1 MLSSGQQFCATNGC
15 HSHLSCTHKNL
26 STTLSNASTKLF
38 SYKGLRKWGIS
49 RSFEADSM
57 TTVQTNRRNK
67 VSSLVVMA
75 SGSDQAT
82 ATTITIPAL
91 KDLPLNGFINS
102 HGRIMPPIEPNT
114 EASVFVVMDKN
125 KKVQYI
131 GFSKDLRNTLRLL
144 MGRRPEFC
152 YFYKVFNL
160 PALNQEIMLE
170 TRKQVCFS
178 CLTIYLSLTYQI
190 TLSHLDEILF
200 LYG

>member
-1 MLSSGQQFCATNGC
+1 
-15 HSHLSCTHKNL
+15 
-26 STTLSNASTKLF
+26 
-38 SYKGLRKWGIS
+38 
-49 RSFEADSM
+49 M

>member
-1 MLSSGQQFCATNGC
+1 MLSSGQQFSATNGC
-15 HSHLSCTHKNL
+15 PSHLSCTHKNL
-26 STTLSNASTKLF
+26 SSTLSNASTKLF

-49 RSFEADSM
+49 RNFETDSR
-57 TTVQTNRRNK
+57 TTLQTNRRSQ
-67 VSSLVVMA
+67 VSSLVVMV

-125 KKVQYI
+125 KKVQYV

-160 PALNQEIMLE
+160 PALDQEIMLE
-170 TRKQVCFS
+170 TRKQVFFS
-178 CLTIYLSLTYQI
+178 CLTVIYLPDRL
-190 TLSHLDEILF
+190 H
-200 LYG
+200 